1 MNGEKILA
9 KIKHELTSYETDTFE
24 ISDGYYFSAY
34 KLIKRIMMFK
44 NQQYPTGKL
53 DSQGNYKYWYD
64 IISPRCDAEIKNIDF
79 DTKDILLASDAEN
92 DAGRLIIANARLG
105 QFLKQTGQAA
115 KLNEAV
121 ERGTEWGNLVAKK
134 LKDDYKLLDLNNVM
148 VLNQTAETLEDS
160 DVIEKEIMVSSDL
173 RKKMEIWD
181 NVKELI
187 DEGKSDEKK
196 TSPDF
201 FIYERNGEITEQEYN
216 DAKGKSGGD
225 KNKYILCKVIV
236 GGNKKNDPKH
246 ILWCDEVKKK
256 PYFEYHRGKYS
267 GRWMRVGMFEVLFDA
282 ETRAN
287 EIGNQIA
294 RGLEWSSKTIFA
306 SEDKVLAQNILT
318 DLQNGDVIKGK
329 ITQVSV
335 RMEGLDQLI
344 ADWNRIMEIADKLAN
359 SYEVV
364 SGANLPSG
372 TPFALA
378 NLQNANANKLFD
390 FIREKL
396 TITFTDIISE
406 WVLPDI
412 LKDLKSLDI
421 LKLTD
426 DAGFLQR
433 YAEMVI
439 DEWYINNL
447 VSFPPHNQEIA
458 QVIKAEK
465 VQELIKDKELMVKLS
480 REMWDGF
487 KPRVKVVITGENYQ
501 LASDLETLKAFITLE
516 QDSVRRTA
524 LIEKAMAKK
533 NIDVSKLPKSPPQ
546 PLPQPTQAQP
556 QVSNKQVV

>member
-1 MNGEKILA
+1 MNGEKVLS